1 MGSTGRAETLGQYLG
16 TEGCTEEVALFGV
29 YVFTGCSGLEPAWIR
44 AKAAGAHAFLTP
56 SRRLLFGELSIAS
69 VETMANTSAVSYV
82 TSAGVAPLVVVA
94 AVVLYAVYSI
104 TQYAQLRA
112 FKGPTAAAFSKLWL
126 LDCVQ
131 SGKMHHI
138 FHQVSTKHGKFAR
151 IGPTTLLVSD
161 VEFLRKVNAPK
172 SKYHRSDWYKG
183 SRFTPNEDT
192 LISMTDE
199 AEHKSLRSRMTAGYN
214 LKKENER
221 CESAI
226 DGQLGVMLDLIESK
240 YISDPSTGKIRPLDW
255 GYLASYVSIDSITDI
270 SFSQPLGDLKEDKD
284 KWNFLHNTEDNLKP
298 MSFFTIYPEILNV
311 IPTTLMVKFL
321 APHPDDNSPFGMV
334 MGFARRCARERYGP
348 NKVVKNDMLGVFV
361 RQGMNQK
368 EAERTGLLQL
378 VAGSDTV
385 ATSLR
390 AAVLYISSDPA
401 VVRRIR
407 AELAAAGVSPSR
419 PTSEILSYGDA
430 RNVKYLLAVVR
441 EVLRIH
447 PPAIAT
453 MEKQLGNEDDVL
465 PDGRVIPAGTKI
477 ALSLTTILRDPET
490 FGPDAELFRPER
502 WLEDV
507 DEETKKKMDRA
518 HELIFGSGRFICL
531 GREIAMM
538 HIVKVVAE
546 VGHTPGAVLTWST
559 LAFGIFVQHDQWVKV
574 TKRHLGREG
583 VPLSIGVAENVK
595 ADGEVAQE
603 VQVAVSSQ

>member
-1 MGSTGRAETLGQYLG
+1 MAAASTLSY
-16 TEGCTEEVALFGV
+16 
-29 YVFTGCSGLEPAWIR
+29 FT
-44 AKAAGAHAFLTP
+44 AAG
-56 SRRLLFGELSIAS
+56 
-69 VETMANTSAVSYV
+69 V
-82 TSAGVAPLVVVA
+82 TPLVVVA
-94 AVVLYAVYSI
+94 AVVVYVVYSFV
-104 TQYAQLRA
+104 QYAQLRA
-112 FKGPTAAAFSKLWL
+112 FKGPKWAAISKLWL
-126 LDCVQ
+126 LNCVQ

-138 FHQVSTKHGKFAR
+138 FHDISTKY
-151 IGPTTLLVSD
+151 D

-199 AEHKSLRSRMTAGYN
+199 VEHKSLRSRMMAGYN

-226 DGQLGVMLDLIESK
+226 NGQLGVMLDLIESK
-240 YISDPSTGKIRPLDW
+240 YLSDPSSGKVRPLDW
-255 GYLASYVSIDSITDI
+255 GYLASYFSIDSITDI

-298 MSFFTIYPEILNV
+298 MSFFTIYPEILNI

-334 MGFARRCARERYGP
+334 MGFARKCARERYGP
-348 NKVVKNDMLGVFV
+348 NKVEKNDMLGVFV
-361 RQGMNQK
+361 RQGMTQH

-390 AAVLYISSDPA
+390 AAILYIASDPSI
-401 VVRRIR
+401 VRRIR
-407 AELAAAGVSPSR
+407 AELASAGVSPSR
-419 PTSEILSYGDA
+419 PTSEIISYSEA
-430 RNVKYLLAVVR
+430 RNIKYLIAVVR

-465 PDGRVIPAGTKI
+465 PDGRVIPARTII
-477 ALSLTTILRDPET
+477 ALSLTTILRDPEV

-502 WLEDV
+502 WLEDM
-507 DEETKKKMDRA
+507 DEERRKKMDRA

-538 HIVKVVAE
+538 HIVKVVSE
-546 VGHTPGAVLTWST
+546 IFYRYDVNIMTPEKPWHS

-574 TKRHLGREG
+574 TKRDLSREG
-583 VPLSIGVAENVK
+583 VPLSIGVTENGK
-595 ADGEVAQE
+595 ANGGLVEAAP